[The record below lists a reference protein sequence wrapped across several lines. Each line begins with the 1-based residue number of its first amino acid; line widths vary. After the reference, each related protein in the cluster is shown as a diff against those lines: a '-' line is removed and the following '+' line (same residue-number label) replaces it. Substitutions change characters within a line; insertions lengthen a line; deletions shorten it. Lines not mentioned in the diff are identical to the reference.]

1 MSDKVTETKE
11 RAPEE
16 QTGTCQYCGQ
26 SQIVETVGES
36 TQAERDAIATDRCT
50 CSQAQ
55 IERRKKERKVKIK
68 AYIRKHF
75 TPERAD
81 LVRAAINLVEGN
93 DLDKVSLNYDS
104 KTCTIWLDADAYLHL
119 KVQRRDEDELK
130 V

>member
-1 MSDKVTETKE
+1 MSDKKE
-11 RAPEE
+11 VSLGEALMES
-16 QTGTCQYCGQ
+16 TGVCQYCGQ
-26 SQIVETVGES
+26 SQVVETVGES

-50 CSQAQ
+50 CSEAQ
-55 IERRKKERKVKIK
+55 SERRKKERREKIK
-68 AYIRKHF
+68 LYIQKHF

-81 LVRAAINLVEGN
+81 LVRGAIKLVENN

-119 KVQRRDEDELK
+119 KVQKRDEDELK